1 MRVVVVTTSY
11 PDEGAEHAGRFVADA
26 VERLRERAVEVDVVG
41 PSSFRHGGL
50 AAGGGLVRTLR
61 RRPWAAPV
69 LLASMTRAVRRAAR
83 HADLVHVHWLPNAVA
98 ALPAGKPYVVTVHGS
113 DLELAR
119 RAPPLARLLLRRARA
134 VIAVSTALAEEARRL
149 GAHDVRVIPNGVDIP
164 LAAGEETEP
173 PYVLYAGRLS
183 PEKGVEDLLAA
194 ADGLRLVVAGDG
206 PLRGRV
212 PDALG
217 FVPRPEL
224 ERLLAGAAVV
234 ACPSRREG
242 FGVVCAEAMARG
254 RAVVA
259 SDVGG
264 LRDLVRDGETGLLVP
279 PRDPAALRAA
289 LERLLA
295 DSSLRARLG
304 AAAREHVAAHCSWER
319 VTQATL
325 EVYHEVL
332 AEPSA

>member
-1 MRVVVVTTSY
+1 MRVAVVTTSY
-11 PDEGAEHAGRFVADA
+11 PGAGAEHAGRFVADA
-26 VERLRERAVEVDVVG
+26 VERLRERGVEVAVVG

-69 LLASMTRAVRRAAR
+69 LVASMTRAVRRAAQE
-83 HADLVHVHWLPNAVA
+83 ADLVHVHWLPNAVA

-113 DLELAR
+113 DLELGR
-119 RAPPLARLLLRRARA
+119 RVPPLARLLLRRARA
-134 VIAVSTALAEEARRL
+134 VVAVSRALAEDARRL
-149 GAHDVRVIPNGVDIP
+149 GARDVRTIPNGVDIP
-164 LAAGEETEP
+164 AAVGDEAEP

-183 PEKGVEDLLAA
+183 AEKGVEELLAA
-194 ADGLRLVVAGDG
+194 AEGLNLVVAGDG
-206 PLRGRV
+206 PLRSRV

-242 FGVVCAEAMARG
+242 FGVVCAEAMAHG
-254 RAVVA
+254 RPVVA
-259 SDVGG
+259 GAVGG
-264 LRDLVRDGETGLLVP
+264 LLDLVRDGETGLLVP
-279 PRDPAALRAA
+279 PRDPAALRVA

-295 DSSLRARLG
+295 NAELRARLG
-304 AAAREHVAAHCSWER
+304 VAAREHVAAHCSWER
-319 VTQATL
+319 VTDETL
-325 EVYHEVL
+325 DVYRHAL
-332 AEPSA
+332 AQG